1 MWGEWGIADVFG
13 RIWAL
18 VWKEFI
24 QLLRDWLITTFI
36 LTLPVLQLV
45 LLAQATGS
53 RISSLRVA
61 VLDIDRSSVSRQLL
75 KALDTRRELEV
86 YHTPVTL
93 DETRRILDQG
103 EATLAVVIPAGLA
116 ADVAGATRTPRIQ
129 LIVDGSN
136 KVPARHAISA
146 AQETLAGF
154 AADRLAGRVAM
165 SGLSAGPPI
174 DVRTTVRFNSTFN
187 VKFFT
192 VPAQVGFIVYQVTL
206 IVASIGLAR
215 ERELGTLEQLMV
227 VPLRRVELVIGKAI
241 PALIIGALNFLL
253 MLAVAVLGFHVP
265 MRGSLLLLFAMTVL
279 FILTEIGYGV
289 FISGLARTQQQ
300 AILLVFVLAM
310 VDMTF
315 SGYLVRVKNLPAV
328 LQAIAQ
334 IVPFHHYL
342 TIVRAVMLKGSGMD
356 VLWPHAL
363 AMPLMGL
370 LVTAAAVRNLSRN
383 LD

>member
-1 MWGEWGIADVFG
+1 VLG
-13 RIWAL
+13 RIWTL

-24 QLLRDWLITTFI
+24 QLLRDWLMTTFI

-45 LLAQATGS
+45 LLAQATVS
-53 RISSLRVA
+53 RISALRVA
-61 VLDIDRSSVSRQLL
+61 VLDMDRSSVSRQLF
-75 KALDTRRELEV
+75 KALDTRRELDV
-86 YHTPVTL
+86 YHTPATL

-116 ADVAGATRTPRIQ
+116 ADVADATRTPRVQ
-129 LIVDGSN
+129 LIADGSN

-146 AQETLAGF
+146 AQETIAGF
-154 AADRLAGRVAM
+154 AADRLAGRVATC
-165 SGLSAGPPI
+165 GLSADPLI
-174 DVRTTVRFNSTFN
+174 DVRTTVRFNPTFN

-206 IVASIGLAR
+206 VVASIGLAR

-241 PALIIGALNFLL
+241 PALLMGALNFLL
-253 MLAVAVLGFHVP
+253 MLAVAVFGFHVP

-370 LVTAAAVRNLSRN
+370 LVTAVAVRNLSRN